1 MPSGEIATVKS
12 IEQQGQHLA
21 VARAGEG
28 VDVGLNGIDP
38 GMLGPGGVVCHP
50 DYPVPVA
57 TRFEIRLLTL
67 DIRTPILK
75 GSQVVLHVHHAR
87 QPARVDQLVSL
98 LDPKKGTVLRQ
109 RPRHLTANQS
119 AIVEIVPDEGVCI
132 EKYTDFRALGRV
144 ALREGGKTIAVGI
157 VTRILDRK

>member
-75 GSQVVLHVHHAR
+75 GSQVCSPWNLA
-87 QPARVDQLVSL
+87 QSVSC
-98 LDPKKGTVLRQ
+98 D
-109 RPRHLTANQS
+109 N
-119 AIVEIVPDEGVCI
+119 CC
-132 EKYTDFRALGRV
+132 
-144 ALREGGKTIAVGI
+144 
-157 VTRILDRK
+157 